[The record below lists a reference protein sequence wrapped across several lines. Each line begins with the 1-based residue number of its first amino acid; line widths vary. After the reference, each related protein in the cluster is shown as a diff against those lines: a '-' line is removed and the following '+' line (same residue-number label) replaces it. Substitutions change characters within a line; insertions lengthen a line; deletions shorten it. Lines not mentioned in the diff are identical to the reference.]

1 MFTGTA
7 VRFLIVIQYVML
19 VAFARSTSTSQSI
32 CGAPGTGEIGTTFH
46 STCHC
51 CGQLKV
57 NHFCVAFAATVPVN
71 CTPTVIVFLLSLP
84 SKHRIASL
92 DIGGRGAE
100 VSDVDPVGD
109 VLIGRA
115 FDLDFPPDLR
125 SARSDAGR
133 NHCPDHMPMS
143 GPVESE
149 PPSSLPGGHR
159 SCELDADEMIRLKRR
174 RNELPE
180 VRTVSNPLGRRT
192 PRRVLLQRT
201 CGS

>member
-19 VAFARSTSTSQSI
+19 VAFARSASTSQSI
-32 CGAPGTGEIGTTFH
+32 CGAPGTGEVGTTFH

-71 CTPTVIVFLLSLP
+71 CTPTVIAFLLSLP

-92 DIGGRGAE
+92 DIGGRGAD
-100 VSDVDPVGD
+100 VSDVDPIGD
-109 VLIGRA
+109 VFIGRA
-115 FDLDFPPDLR
+115 FNLNFPPDLR

-133 NHCPDHMPMS
+133 NHGPDHMPMS
-143 GPVESE
+143 GPVKSE
-149 PPSSLPGGHR
+149 PPAGPSRGDR
-159 SCELDADEMIRLKRR
+159 SFELDAHEVIRLGRR
-174 RNELPE
+174 GDELPE
-180 VRTVSNPLGRRT
+180 AWNGFHPLGQTTAPGR
-192 PRRVLLQRT
+192 LL
-201 CGS
+201 

>member
-32 CGAPGTGEIGTTFH
+32 CGAPGTGEVGTTFH

-71 CTPTVIVFLLSLP
+71 CTPTVIAFLLSLP

-92 DIGGRGAE
+92 DIGGCGAD
-100 VSDVDPVGD
+100 VSDVDPIGD
-109 VLIGRA
+109 VFIGRA
-115 FDLDFPPDLR
+115 FNLDFPPDLR
-125 SARSDAGR
+125 SARSDTGR
-133 NHCPDHMPMS
+133 RLGRDPIPMGARGATAPQANHSFGVHS
-143 GPVESE
+143 TGT
-149 PPSSLPGGHR
+149 
-159 SCELDADEMIRLKRR
+159 DADEVIRL
-174 RNELPE
+174 E
-180 VRTVSNPLGRRT
+180 
-192 PRRVLLQRT
+192 
-201 CGS
+201 